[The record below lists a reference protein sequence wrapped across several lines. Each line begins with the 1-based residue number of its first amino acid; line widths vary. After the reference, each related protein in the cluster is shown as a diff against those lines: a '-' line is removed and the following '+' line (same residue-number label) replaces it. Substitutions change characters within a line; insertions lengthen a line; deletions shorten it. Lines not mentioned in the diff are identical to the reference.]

1 MGEATFGLTR
11 SRLEH
16 PIYYTQ
22 CKHANHFTS
31 DHRWCSLQPIVFY
44 YTIDVVPLHNRY
56 GSITQLMLFHYT
68 TDVVPLHSRCGTI
81 IPPMLFHYTTDV
93 VPLHNWCCSIT
104 PPMLFHY
111 AADVVPLH
119 SRCGTITPPMWFH
132 YTTDVV
138 PLHNWCCSITP
149 PMLFHY
155 AADVVPLYH
164 LCGSITQLLLFHYT
178 TDVVII
184 YYNPSK
190 FSMDNA
196 WTSKPTCAYMTMEI
210 PTSNKHRTSRW
221 TNQSGDSNWPRH
233 TEHVQT
239 SNQIMFNTHASRV
252 QWVD

>member
-44 YTIDVVPLHNRY
+44 YTIDVVPLHNWY

-111 AADVVPLH
+111 
-119 SRCGTITPPMWFH
+119 
-132 YTTDVV
+132 TTDVV
-138 PLHNWCCSITP
+138 PLHHRCCSITQPMWYHYTTYAVPLRNCCCSITP
-149 PMLFHY
+149 PM
-155 AADVVPLYH
+155 
-164 LCGSITQLLLFHYT
+164 LFHYT

>member
-1 MGEATFGLTR
+1 MMFITTDSVL
-11 SRLEH
+11 LH
-16 PIYYTQ
+16 
-22 CKHANHFTS
+22 
-31 DHRWCSLQPIVFY
+31 HRCC
-44 YTIDVVPLHNRY
+44 
-56 GSITQLMLFHYT
+56 SITQLIRFHYT
-68 TDVVPLHSRCGTI
+68 TDVVPLHHRCCSITQ
-81 IPPMLFHYTTDV
+81 PMWYHYTTYA
-93 VPLHNWCCSIT
+93 VPLRNCCCSIT
-104 PPMLFHY
+104 PPM
-111 AADVVPLH
+111 
-119 SRCGTITPPMWFH
+119 
-132 YTTDVV
+132 
-138 PLHNWCCSITP
+138 
-149 PMLFHY
+149 
-155 AADVVPLYH
+155 
-164 LCGSITQLLLFHYT
+164 LFHYT